1 MKNKIFSFIAIAN
14 MLLASSTTIIA
25 ANDSTISAKDVVVQK
40 VENAR
45 KKTHDVKDFID
56 EQLNDTIINT
66 HDIAINHSSNEL
78 IQYHNNR
85 VDAEL
90 EVIEEAM
97 SFVERLGI
105 GFTILIA
112 IIIILVI
119 LGNYISRR
127 QKYKIIEKAIEN
139 NYPLPPGF
147 ITNNM
152 RPSQTTIQH
161 IHYSS
166 VNDQNANT
174 TKSHIKK
181 TSKEFNVSD
190 WGNFHS
196 GIKWCAWGIALIIFF
211 LLIDA
216 PFWPFAIIPIIT
228 GLGKLYTAYRL
239 NIAESNAT
247 SSTTIVDNDT
257 LTPPAF
263 PSNPNHQS

>member
-1 MKNKIFSFIAIAN
+1 MRVVKPFPNR
-14 MLLASSTTIIA
+14 
-25 ANDSTISAKDVVVQK
+25 SAKEVVVQN

-45 KKTHDVKDFID
+45 KKTHNVKDYID
-56 EQLNDTIINT
+56 ERLNDTIINT
-66 HDIAINHSSNEL
+66 HDITKNHSSNNL

-85 VDAEL
+85 YNAEL
-90 EVIEEAM
+90 EVIKEAM
-97 SFVERLGI
+97 SFAERLGK
-105 GFTILIA
+105 GFTTLIA

-152 RPSQTTIQH
+152 RPTQTTVQH

-166 VNDQNANT
+166 VNDQNTSNI
-174 TKSHIKK
+174 KPQIKK
-181 TSKEFNVSD
+181 TTNEFNVND
-190 WGNFHS
+190 WGNFRS

-211 LLIDA
+211 LIIEA

-239 NIAESNAT
+239 NLAESNAT
-247 SSTTIVDNDT
+247 SSTSIVDEDT
-257 LTPPAF
+257 ATSPTF
-263 PSNPNHQS
+263 PSSPNHQS